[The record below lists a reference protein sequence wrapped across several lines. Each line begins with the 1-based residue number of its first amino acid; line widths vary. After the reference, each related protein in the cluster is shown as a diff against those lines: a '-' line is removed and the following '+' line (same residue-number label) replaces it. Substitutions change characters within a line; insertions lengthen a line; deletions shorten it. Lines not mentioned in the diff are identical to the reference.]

1 MINQKKIL
9 CISHHKEVELGLLEN
24 FFLDNDFKL
33 DVQKP
38 LYNSEIIN
46 NFDNYSGIVILG
58 GAMNVNDTKEFPG
71 LKKELKFIKH
81 LVYKDIPTI
90 GICLGAQMIAKSQGS
105 LVNPHKKKL
114 VEIGYKDIYNKSG
127 RIIFDNFP
135 KKVFHWHSEGF
146 DLPQNAEIVAT
157 NNTFKVQAFC
167 LKDNIYGFQ
176 FHPEVI
182 ESMILSWNIKS
193 AHMLNKSGATSTKNQ
208 LEEHKKYSDSVKVWF
223 IGFLKSWIGIN

>member
-1 MINQKKIL
+1 M
-9 CISHHKEVELGLLEN
+9 
-24 FFLDNDFKL
+24 
-33 DVQKP
+33 
-38 LYNSEIIN
+38 
-46 NFDNYSGIVILG
+46 
-58 GAMNVNDTKEFPG
+58 
-71 LKKELKFIKH
+71 IKH
-81 LVYKDIPTI
+81 QHSDISDEQNI
-90 GICLGAQMIAKSQGS
+90 KYQ
-105 LVNPHKKKL
+105 
-114 VEIGYKDIYNKSG
+114 
-127 RIIFDNFP
+127 IFDDQIF
-135 KKVFHWHSEGF
+135 FFQWHSEGF